1 MSGFLEAI
9 RFLSIFPVP
18 GKSKPESLGRATAFF
33 PLIGLIFGLIL
44 FLANWLLL
52 LILPE
57 QISNIFLILVLLV
70 LSGGIHLDG
79 LADTCDGLFSGK
91 GREEA
96 LKIMKDSRIGTFGV
110 VAIALILLLK
120 VSLLSFLFGE
130 IKGAALIA
138 MPIFGRFST
147 AFAAMLFG
155 AAKEKGVGKSFSTG
169 VGIIELVIAALTTVI
184 VAVLLFRFQAL
195 PMLLGLVMFVLV
207 TSFLIS
213 RRVGGMTGDTFGAL
227 IELTE
232 AWTLLLAVAF
242 L

>member
-1 MSGFLEAI
+1 MSSFVEAV

-18 GKSKPESLGRATAFF
+18 GESKPESLGRATAFF

-44 FLANWLLL
+44 FLVDWFLL

-57 QISNIFLILVLLV
+57 QISNIFLILVLLI

-91 GREEA
+91 GREET
-96 LKIMKDSRIGTFGV
+96 LKIMKDSHIGTFGV

-120 VSLLSFLFGE
+120 VSLLSSLSGE
-130 IKGAALIA
+130 VRVATLIA
-138 MPIFGRFST
+138 MPVFARFST

-155 AAKEKGVGKSFSTG
+155 AAKEKGLGKFFSTG
-169 VGIIELVIAALTTVI
+169 VGAIELVIASLTTVI
-184 VAVLLFRFQAL
+184 VAVFLFRFQAL
-195 PMLLGLVMFVLV
+195 PMLLGLVMFVLI
-207 TSFLIS
+207 TSLLIS
-213 RRVGGMTGDTFGAL
+213 RRIGGMTGDTYGAL

-232 AWTLLLAVAF
+232 SLALLLAVIF